1 MWSPVERIKKYGGNI
16 ITEKKQ
22 EIGTD
27 CEIDLQNIYD
37 AIRYLKPEQQGIILS
52 NFKLTEL
59 YSIFV
64 DDKNYKKYIDDLF
77 AVSDE
82 YMKRAIALSALH
94 TEAFL
99 QSMKKK
105 EEFDVVES
113 MSQVYDKLSE
123 TDQKKFCEGMLQKKE
138 FFVDAYKVMM
148 DSFESAVEV
157 KKRGEVVENVKE
169 N

>member
-1 MWSPVERIKKYGGNI
+1 M
-16 ITEKKQ
+16 
-22 EIGTD
+22 
-27 CEIDLQNIYD
+27 QNIYD

-94 TEAFL
+94 TEAFIR
-99 QSMKKK
+99 SMKKPEVFDPASTMCQMYDCIS
-105 EEFDVVES
+105 EE
-113 MSQVYDKLSE
+113 DK
-123 TDQKKFCEGMLQKKE
+123 KKFCEVMFQKKD
-138 FFVDAYKVMM
+138 FFQDAYKTMM
-148 DSFESAVEV
+148 DSFENAV
-157 KKRGEVVENVKE
+157 KGNIG
-169 N
+169 